1 MRRVRVH
8 ELAKELGITSRSAVS
23 KLSELGIF
31 VRSASSTIDVA
42 SVKALREAIGESSK
56 DAFGASVTPR
66 QLGWNAGAANLSPS
80 TINQLNSLSRF
91 GLSEKALVL
100 YGRWWQ
106 LEDWLRQLAYVE
118 LRAKY
123 GRSWSTNI
131 GGSTSNQD
139 KDAEWTHMLARD
151 NENPLAYLDFPKL
164 SDLMIAEWDIF
175 KVALPRL
182 ETWKSH
188 ASELNMVR
196 RRIAHLRL
204 AHSDDLA
211 RLEQALRDLE
221 RGAFITLATYNTRW
235 PPQSASD
242 PDPIVDGWIKKTHD
256 DAQRLIDHANR
267 QYEVSFD
274 LRISRR
280 PWAGSQGV
288 PPGPGPGKLWHAE
301 FYSTRPIDLAK
312 LWRTGSFA
320 KPRDL
325 VIHVEANSPNSVSFT
340 FADVDDHDEIADAI
354 GNAFDAILTA
364 RVRIDETSHYEWQR
378 AARELNYRIAAGSG
392 WNIVNETTLPISIFG
407 SGGSIQEFPRW

>member
-1 MRRVRVH
+1 MDID
-8 ELAKELGITSRSAVS
+8 EDN
-23 KLSELGIF
+23 LS
-31 VRSASSTIDVA
+31 SSTI
-42 SVKALREAIGESSK
+42 S
-56 DAFGASVTPR
+56 
-66 QLGWNAGAANLSPS
+66 
-80 TINQLNSLSRF
+80 QLNSLSRF

-106 LEDWLRQLAYVE
+106 FEDWLRQLAYVE

-123 GRSWSTNI
+123 GRSWSTHI

-175 KVALPRL
+175 KFALPRL

-204 AHSDDLA
+204 AHADDLA

-221 RGAFITLATYNTRW
+221 RGAFITLATYNSRW
-235 PPQSASD
+235 RPKASNTSD
-242 PDPIVDGWIKKTHD
+242 PIFDGWINKTHD
-256 DAQRLIDHANR
+256 DAHRLIDHAYS

-280 PWAGSQGV
+280 PRAGSREI
-288 PPGPGPGKLWHAE
+288 PPVSGPGKLWHAE
-301 FYSTRPIDLAK
+301 FYSLRLPIDLAE
-312 LWRTGSFA
+312 LWRNDYFK
-320 KPRDL
+320 KPQDL
-325 VIHVEANSPNSVSFT
+325 VIHIEANSPHSVSFT
-340 FADVDDHDEIADAI
+340 FADVDDHGEIADAI
-354 GNAFDAILTA
+354 GNAFDAVLTSSA
-364 RVRIDETSHYEWQR
+364 RVDETSRHEWQR
-378 AARELNYRIAAGSG
+378 AARELNYRVAAGTG
-392 WNIVNETTLPISIFG
+392 WNIVEESTLPISLFG
-407 SGGSIQEFPRW
+407 SGGSVQEIPRW

>member
-1 MRRVRVH
+1 MWDYLTVDLD
-8 ELAKELGITSRSAVS
+8 E
-23 KLSELGIF
+23 
-31 VRSASSTIDVA
+31 D
-42 SVKALREAIGESSK
+42 
-56 DAFGASVTPR
+56 
-66 QLGWNAGAANLSPS
+66 NLSSS

-106 LEDWLRQLAYVE
+106 FEDWLRQLAYVE
-118 LRAKY
+118 LRSKY
-123 GRSWSTNI
+123 GRAWSAHI
-131 GGSTSNQD
+131 GGSTSNQE

-175 KVALPRL
+175 KFALPRL

-221 RGAFITLATYNTRW
+221 RGAYITLATYNSRW
-235 PPQSASD
+235 RPRTGSD
-242 PDPIVDGWIKKTHD
+242 PNPIIDGWINKSHT
-256 DAQRLIDHANR
+256 DAQRLIDHADK

-274 LRISRR
+274 LRISGR
-280 PWAGSQGV
+280 PWATSQAA
-288 PPGPGPGKLWHAE
+288 PAPGPGKLWHAE
-301 FYSTRPIDLAK
+301 FYSSRFPIDLQE
-312 LWRTGSFA
+312 LWRTGYFA

-325 VIHVEANSPNSVSFT
+325 VIHVEANSPHSVSFT

-354 GNAFDAILTA
+354 GNAFDAILTS
-364 RVRIDETSHYEWQR
+364 RGRGESSDHEWQR

-392 WNIVNETTLPISIFG
+392 WNIVDETTLPISIFG
-407 SGGSIQEFPRW
+407 SGGSVQEFPQW